1 MIYEHEL
8 PLNMSTF
15 IRWITELHA
24 CWITKCWKQ
33 RSCWQHCYLL
43 YLVLLKKYVYKYPSA
58 RIIFM

>member
-43 YLVLLKKYVYKYPSA
+43 YLVLLKKYVY
-58 RIIFM
+58 